1 MFMILASLSVVIFCS
16 FIAYTVITAFPE
28 TDFRKLYPKEKQI
41 YFRIYEAISGTI
53 IFFTFAGFAHFTLLT
68 DVFELSEKLMIGSFY
83 ALGFFALGMIIY
95 DETKK
100 KAPLTE
106 QLELEF

>member
-1 MFMILASLSVVIFCS
+1 MFMILVSLSAVVFCS
-16 FIAYTVITAFPE
+16 FIAYAVVTAFPE
-28 TDFRKLYPKEKQI
+28 TDFRKLYSKEKQI
-41 YFRIYEAISGTI
+41 YFRMYEAISGTI
-53 IFFTFAGFAHFTLLT
+53 IFFTFAWLAHFTLFSNI
-68 DVFELSEKLMIGSFY
+68 FELSEKLMIGSFY